1 MKTRHQKKKKKEFQK
16 LLHKFMKLVVP
27 LLEVIMHKEGNFVSI
42 SQDMLSSSK
51 IRGYGPDEGDASG
64 DETS

>member
-1 MKTRHQKKKKKEFQK
+1 
-16 LLHKFMKLVVP
+16 MKLVVP